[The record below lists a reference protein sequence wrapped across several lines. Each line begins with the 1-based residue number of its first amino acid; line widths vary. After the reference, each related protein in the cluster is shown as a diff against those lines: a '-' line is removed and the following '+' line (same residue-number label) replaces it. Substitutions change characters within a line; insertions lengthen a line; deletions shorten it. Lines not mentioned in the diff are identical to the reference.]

1 MGYHIQTVFIS
12 CLAVAGAIRAQD
24 DWADGRDSFICRSS
38 TEVREIKTYVSN
50 APHTASKEDLSCRV
64 DYVKDGR
71 TQTVWTSH
79 TNRSFCDSKASDLAA
94 KLEQSNFSCKPL
106 HAR

>member
-1 MGYHIQTVFIS
+1 MRYHIQTIFIS
-12 CLAVAGAIRAQD
+12 CLAVAGATPAQD

-50 APHTASKEDLSCRV
+50 APRTASKEDLSCRV